1 MFDGEYLNW
10 TTDGA
15 NAGTVFYRRGKFNV
29 TNVCGLLEVN
39 PNIALISQLYIK
51 LDFYTV
57 QSSISTGRVSR
68 VLTTYLT
75 QTSSSWF
82 NSSHPD
88 HKTPA
93 SGLKL
98 PDTDGFLFYD

>member
-57 QSSISTGRVSR
+57 
-68 VLTTYLT
+68 
-75 QTSSSWF
+75 
-82 NSSHPD
+82 
-88 HKTPA
+88 
-93 SGLKL
+93 
-98 PDTDGFLFYD
+98 